1 MTALVRAEWTKLF
14 TTRVWIGLLLGACVL
29 VAGFVVLFTS
39 FAGSTPG
46 GAQGGGP
53 PGGLPAVGTEQ
64 FEQLVLATGA
74 NVTVLFLLLGI
85 IGMTQEYRHRTA
97 TPTFLTTPRRGRVV
111 IAKLVSYALTAVPF
125 ALLVMA
131 VNYLVVLIYAG
142 ARGDAPSLTGDN
154 LRVLSSSGLALVIY
168 TVIGVG
174 VGALLRNQVGA
185 IVGALVYLYFVE
197 PLLSAFEVTAGLY
210 KWLPG
215 GALEAMTS
223 TFRGPEAFAPDL
235 LDRWQGGLLLLGYG
249 LVAAVLGTL
258 LAVRRDVV

>member
-46 GAQGGGP
+46 SAQGGGP

-74 NVTVLFLLLGI
+74 NVTVLFLILGI

-111 IAKLVSYALTAVPF
+111 IAKLTAYALAAVPF
-125 ALLVMA
+125 ALVVLA
-131 VNYLVVLIYAG
+131 VNYGVAAVAAG
-142 ARGDAPSLTGDN
+142 ARGAVPALSGEN
-154 LRVLSSSGLALVIY
+154 LQVLANSGLALVIY

-174 VGALLRNQVGA
+174 LGALVRNQVGA
-185 IVGALVYLYFVE
+185 IVGGLVYLFVVE
-197 PLLSAFEVTAGLY
+197 AIVRQISAIADAY

-215 GALEAMTS
+215 GALEALTA
-223 TFRGPEAFAPDL
+223 TLQGPDL
-235 LDRWQGGLLLLGYG
+235 LERWQGGLLLLGYG
-249 LVAAVLGTL
+249 LVAALLGTL